1 MKKLF
6 DFRLKK
12 TTHETKSESSKNEKG
27 ETVTVE
33 KEVEIVK
40 SQSVV
45 LRKPNRS
52 LFDEAE
58 LFYGVRLSEGIKA
71 GLLTRALLAKR
82 FSNDG
87 GILSEEDK
95 NRYADLYLKLYDIQL
110 ESDRLAAIGTK
121 KRTKAQEEKL
131 TSLTNELTIIKKEL
145 TDFEMSQS
153 SLFEQTAE
161 NRARNKTILW
171 WTLHLAYLEDEGKY
185 TPVFSGDTY
194 EDKLS
199 IYDEMEEI
207 EDEYH
212 EELLSKLLYYVS
224 FWYVGKVNSEEEFKQ
239 LLAETEQAEV
249 SNNPPTEEPEK
260 EAKKSKQAKEEKSKQ
275 AKEEKSEKTDN
286 PPEVKET
293 PPQQKKSAKPK
304 PEAKAE

>member
-6 DFRLKK
+6 DFRIKR
-12 TTHETKSESSKNEKG
+12 TTKETKTESSKNDKG

-40 SQSVV
+40 SQKVV

-87 GILSEEDK
+87 GILSDEDK
-95 NRYADLYLKLYDIQL
+95 NRYADLYLKLYDVQL
-110 ESDRLAAIGTK
+110 ENDRLVQLGSK
-121 KRTKAQEEKL
+121 KRNKAQQKKFESLQEEL
-131 TSLTNELTIIKKEL
+131 AIIKKEL
-145 TDFEMSQS
+145 TDFEMAQS

-171 WTLHLAYLEDEGKY
+171 WALHLAYLSDDEDK
-185 TPVFSGDTY
+185 TSSVFSGDTY
-194 EDKLS
+194 EEKLA
-199 IYDEMEEI
+199 IYDEMEETD
-207 EDEYH
+207 DEFT

-239 LLAETEQAEV
+239 LLVETEKA
-249 SNNPPTEEPEK
+249 TEGDPLLGEKKDEISEESEPKKVKNTPHQKENENPEK
-260 EAKKSKQAKEEKSKQ
+260 
-275 AKEEKSEKTDN
+275 
-286 PPEVKET
+286 PV
-293 PPQQKKSAKPK
+293 
-304 PEAKAE
+304 KAE